1 MDKYIE
7 FEHIVCKS
15 HCIYSAEKK
24 KHLPLNI
31 PKKRDEKSGRWY
43 SRHFNSYTDSRD
55 TKYDLEADEMDISL
69 FWEDNPD
76 ACYRESV
83 EDLDCALED
92 DTAVIGGYFLLT
104 EYDGDVS
111 RNLYLPIGELTTS
124 ELEILEE
131 ELMYWHRTGELRL
144 DGVEY
149 QLSDWKK
156 NEYRRSE

>member
-1 MDKYIE
+1 
-7 FEHIVCKS
+7 
-15 HCIYSAEKK
+15 
-24 KHLPLNI
+24 
-31 PKKRDEKSGRWY
+31 
-43 SRHFNSYTDSRD
+43 
-55 TKYDLEADEMDISL
+55 MDISL

-111 RNLYLPIGELTTS
+111 RNLYVTVGALTAT
-124 ELEILEE
+124 ELEKLEE
-131 ELMYWHRTGELRL
+131 ELMHWHRTGKLRL
-144 DGVEY
+144 NGVEQ

-156 NEYRRSE
+156 NEYCRSE